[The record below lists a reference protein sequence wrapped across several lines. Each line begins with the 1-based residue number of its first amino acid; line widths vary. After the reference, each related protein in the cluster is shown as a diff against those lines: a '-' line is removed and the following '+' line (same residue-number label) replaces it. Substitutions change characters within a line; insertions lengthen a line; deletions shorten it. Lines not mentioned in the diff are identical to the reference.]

1 MNGQTVDAKREVTS
15 EKREARRNSKDRQTS
30 MSAPPLSALL
40 CVLCGLCGGSLL
52 AAEPEVSER
61 DLPRIPAVEP
71 RDAVKTLKVR
81 PGFSVELAA
90 CEPNVVSPV
99 AMAFDENGR
108 LFVVEMIDYSERREE
123 KLGRI
128 RLLEDT
134 DGDGVFDKATVYAE
148 GLPWPT
154 AVFPWKG
161 GVFVGCTP
169 DILYFKDTD
178 GDGKADERRVVF
190 TGFAAGVKRLNVQA
204 LLNSFNW
211 GLDNRIHGAASFN
224 AGSITRPGSNDKPV
238 EMRGKGFAFDPE
250 SLELIAEN
258 GGGQHGLSF
267 DDWGRMYVGSNSRHI
282 QTFAYDGRY
291 ADRNPAFAMPAP
303 LIDIAVDGPAAE
315 VYRASPEEPWRVIR
329 TKWRVSGIS
338 SGPIEGGGRS
348 AGYFTGATGVTIYR
362 GDAYGPDYEGD
373 AFIGD
378 AGGNLVHR
386 KKLLPDGVVV
396 KAQRAAD
403 EQRSEFIASTD
414 TWFRPVQFAN
424 GPDGCLY
431 VIDMY
436 RETIEH
442 PWSLPESLKKHLD
455 LNSGNDRGRIYRVVP
470 EGFKRPAKVA
480 LGKASTE
487 ELVKTLEHPNGW
499 HRDTAARLIFERQDK
514 SSVPMLRKLLADTRD
529 QREATLGRLQALYAL
544 KGLGAMSQD
553 DVFAAMK
560 DPDEHVRAHAVK
572 LSESFLTGKFVAPLL
587 IERLD
592 ELTGDPSMIVRYQLA
607 FTLGELRDDKLA
619 RRLAK
624 IAAKDGSD
632 AWVSAA
638 VLNSAGD
645 RAIELFR
652 MLNEPALRD
661 AAGARALS
669 PRLAEIIGAQG
680 LGDEIAGVIEVAADQ
695 KDDARMMLL
704 ARALGVGLH
713 RAGIPLEAEKGHAIL
728 ERAEAL
734 ANDVKADAATR
745 VLAIGVL
752 GSVSWDHYA
761 MTLLPL
767 MDPSQG
773 QEVQVAALGALEQLD
788 RGALAEEILK
798 RWEGMSPRLKQAAA
812 GVMVKRP
819 ARARALLDAIAAGKV
834 RRGDLS
840 GSQAAALRQ
849 SLDKGVKELAA
860 KVLTAPAGKREDV
873 VKAFAS
879 AVELKGDPK
888 HGHEIYLAKCSSCHR
903 LAGEGNAL
911 GPDLETVKNTGKE
924 KMLTN
929 ILDPNREVA
938 PNYVAYIVETKDGDS
953 QVGVIAS
960 ETASSVTLRMA
971 LGMEVVLAR
980 DEIKSMRSAGLSMM
994 PEGLEEGMKAQDLA
1008 DLMEW
1013 VIVAK

>member
-1 MNGQTVDAKREVTS
+1 
-15 EKREARRNSKDRQTS
+15 
-30 MSAPPLSALL
+30 MSAPPLRLSVLCVL
-40 CVLCGLCGGSLL
+40 CVLCGEIVF
-52 AAEPEVSER
+52 AAEPEVSEK
-61 DLPRIPAVEP
+61 DLPRLPAVEP
-71 RDAVKTLKVR
+71 KDAVKTFKVR
-81 PGFSVELAA
+81 PGFAMELAA
-90 CEPNVVSPV
+90 SEPNVASPV

-108 LFVVEMIDYSERREE
+108 LFVVEMIDYSERRDE

-134 DGDGVFDKATVYAE
+134 DGDGVFDKSTVYAE

-169 DILYFKDTD
+169 DIVYFKDSD

-190 TGFAAGVKRLNVQA
+190 TGFGAGVKRLNVQA

-224 AGSITRPGSNDKPV
+224 AGSVIKPGSTDKPV
-238 EMRGKGFAFDPE
+238 ELRGKGFAFDPR
-250 SLELIAEN
+250 SLDFAAEN

-348 AGYFTGATGVTIYR
+348 AGYFTGATGVTIFR
-362 GDAYGPDYEGD
+362 GNAYGPEFEGD

-386 KKLLPDGVVV
+386 KKIRPDGVVV
-396 KAQRAAD
+396 KAERAAD
-403 EQRSEFIASTD
+403 EQKREFIASTD

-470 EGFKRPAKVA
+470 EGFKRPANVR
-480 LGKASTE
+480 LGEASIE
-487 ELVKTLEHPNGW
+487 ELVKALAHPNGW
-499 HRDTAARLIFERQDK
+499 HRDTVARLLFERQDK
-514 SSVPMLRKLLADTRD
+514 SAVPLLEKLLESQGPA
-529 QREATLGRLQALYAL
+529 LGRLHALYAL
-544 KGLGAMSQD
+544 EGLGALKQEHLL
-553 DVFAAMK
+553 AAMS
-560 DPDEHVRAHAVK
+560 DENEHVRRHAVQ
-572 LSESFLTGKFVAPLL
+572 LSEAFVAQKESSPALVKKL
-587 IERLD
+587 AERVS
-592 ELTGDPSMIVRYQLA
+592 DPSQIVRYQLA
-607 FTLGELRDDKLA
+607 FTLGYLRDAELPA
-619 RRLAK
+619 RLAK
-624 IAAKDGSD
+624 IAAKDGED
-632 AWVSAA
+632 AWVAAA
-638 VLNSAGD
+638 VLNSIGD
-645 RAIELFR
+645 RAIDLFR
-652 MLNEPALRD
+652 QLNEPALRD
-661 AAGARALS
+661 GAGAGALT
-669 PRLAEIIGAQG
+669 PRLAEIIGARG
-680 LGDEIAGVIEVAADQ
+680 FGDEIAGVIEVAAEQ
-695 KDDARMMLL
+695 KDSARMMTL
-704 ARALGVGLH
+704 AKSLGAGLH
-713 RAGIPLEAEKGHAIL
+713 KAGIPLEAEKGQLIL

-734 ANDVKADAATR
+734 ANDVTADPPTRAA
-745 VLAIGVL
+745 AIAVL
-752 GSVSWDHYA
+752 GYVAWDHYA
-761 MTLLPL
+761 TTLLPL
-767 MDPSQG
+767 LDPRQG
-773 QEVQVAALGALEQLD
+773 QEVQVAALTALEQLD
-788 RGALAEEILK
+788 RGQLAGEILK
-798 RWEGMSPRLKQAAA
+798 RWEAMTPRLRELAVGA
-812 GVMVKRP
+812 MVKRP
-819 ARARALLDAIAAGKV
+819 ARARALLEAIQTGKV

-840 GSQAAALRQ
+840 GSQASALRQ
-849 SLDKGVKELAA
+849 SSDKAVKELAA
-860 KVLTAPAGKREDV
+860 KVLIAPAGKRDDV

-879 AVELKGDPK
+879 ALDQQGSAK
-888 HGHEIYLAKCSSCHR
+888 HGHEIYLAKCASCHR
-903 LAGEGNAL
+903 LAGEGTAL

-938 PNYVAYIVETKDGDS
+938 PNYTAYVVETKDGDS
-953 QVGVIAS
+953 QIGIIAS

-971 LGMEVVLAR
+971 LGMEVVLPR
-980 DEIKSMRSAGLSMM
+980 DTIKSMRSAGLSMM
-994 PEGLEEGMKAQDLA
+994 PEGLEEGMKPQDLA
-1008 DLMEW
+1008 DLIEF
-1013 VIVAK
+1013 VITAG

>member
-1 MNGQTVDAKREVTS
+1 MNRQTADAK
-15 EKREARRNSKDRQTS
+15 KWK
-30 MSAPPLSALL
+30 LL
-40 CVLCGLCGGSLL
+40 CVLCVLCGGALR
-52 AAEPEVSER
+52 AAEPEVSEK
-61 DLPRIPAVEP
+61 DLPRIPAVEAK
-71 RDAVKTLKVR
+71 DAVKTLKVR

-134 DGDGVFDKATVYAE
+134 DGDGVFDKSTVYAE

-169 DILYFKDTD
+169 DILYFKDTN
-178 GDGKADERRVVF
+178 GDGKADERRVVY

-238 EMRGKGFAFDPE
+238 EMRGKGFAFDPM
-250 SLELIAEN
+250 SLQMVAEN

-362 GDAYGPDYEGD
+362 GDAYGPEYEGD

-396 KAQRAAD
+396 KAQRGAD

-470 EGFKRPAKVA
+470 EGFKRAGKVA
-480 LGKASTE
+480 LGKASIE
-487 ELVKTLEHPNGW
+487 ELVKCLSHPNGW
-499 HRDTAARLIFERQDK
+499 HRDTAARLIYEKQDNSAVRLLEALLGSHGAKPQAADERT
-514 SSVPMLRKLLADTRD
+514 A
-529 QREATLGRLQALYAL
+529 ALGRVYALYAL
-544 KGLGAMSQD
+544 EGLSALTPEHLLTAMD
-553 DVFAAMK
+553 DAN
-560 DPDEHVRAHAVK
+560 EHVRVHAIK
-572 LSESFLTGKFVAPLL
+572 LSERFLAGKDAPAALVKKL
-587 IERLD
+587 GDMIA
-592 ELTGDPSMIVRYQLA
+592 DPSMIVRYQLA
-607 FTLGELRDDKLA
+607 FTLGYVRDGGLSA
-619 RRLAK
+619 RLAK
-624 IAAKDGSD
+624 IAAKDGGDS
-632 AWVSAA
+632 WVSAA

-652 MLNEPALRD
+652 MLNEPGLRD

-680 LGDEIAGVIEVAADQ
+680 LGDEIAGVIEVAGDQ
-695 KDDARMMLL
+695 KDDARMMSL

-713 RAGIPLEAEKGHAIL
+713 KAGIPLEAEKGHAIL
-728 ERAEAL
+728 ERAESL

-761 MTLLPL
+761 ATLLPL
-767 MDPSQG
+767 MDAMQG
-773 QEVQVAALGALEQLD
+773 QEVQVAALSALEQLD
-788 RGALAEEILK
+788 RGALAEEILT
-798 RWEGMSPRLKQAAA
+798 RWEGMSPRLRQAAA

-819 ARARALLDAIAAGKV
+819 ARARALLEAIQSGKV

-849 SLDKGVKELAA
+849 SSDKGVKELAA
-860 KVLTAPAGKREDV
+860 KVLTAPAGKRDDV
-873 VKAFAS
+873 VKAFAAA

-938 PNYVAYIVETKDGDS
+938 PNYTAYVVETRDGDS

-960 ETASSVTLRMA
+960 ETAASVTLRMA
-971 LGMEVVLAR
+971 LGMEVVLGR
-980 DEIKSMRSAGLSMM
+980 DSIKSMRSAGLSMM

-1008 DLMEW
+1008 DLMEY
-1013 VIVAK
+1013 VVVAK

>member
-1 MNGQTVDAKREVTS
+1 
-15 EKREARRNSKDRQTS
+15 
-30 MSAPPLSALL
+30 MSAPPLLLAILAAL
-40 CVLCGLCGGSLL
+40 CVLRVLGGGILR
-52 AAEPEVSER
+52 AAEPEVLAK
-61 DLPRIPAVEP
+61 DLPRLPAVEAK
-71 RDAVKTLKVR
+71 DAVKTFKVR
-81 PGFSVELAA
+81 PGFAMELAA
-90 CEPNVVSPV
+90 SEPNVVSPV

-108 LFVVEMIDYSERREE
+108 LFVVEMIDYSERRDE

-190 TGFAAGVKRLNVQA
+190 TGFGTGVKKLNVQA

-238 EMRGKGFAFDPE
+238 EMRGKGFAFDPA
-250 SLELIAEN
+250 SSQLIAEN

-282 QTFAYDGRY
+282 QTFAYDARY
-291 ADRNPAFAMPAP
+291 ADRNPAFAMPTP
-303 LIDIAVDGPAAE
+303 LLDIAVDGPAAE

-362 GDAYGPDYEGD
+362 GNAYGPDYEGD

-386 KKLLPDGVVV
+386 KKIRPHGVIV
-396 KAQRAAD
+396 KAERAAD
-403 EQRSEFIASTD
+403 EQNREFVASTD

-470 EGFKRPAKVA
+470 NGFKRPAKLR
-480 LGKASTE
+480 LGEASME
-487 ELVKTLEHPNGW
+487 ELVRTLAHPNGW
-499 HRDTAARLIFERQDK
+499 HRDTAARLIYEKQDK
-514 SSVPMLRKLLADTRD
+514 SAVRLLEALLASHGAKPQAADERTT
-529 QREATLGRLQALYAL
+529 ALGGIHAMYAL
-544 KGLGAMSQD
+544 EGLGALNAAHLLTVMD
-553 DVFAAMK
+553 DSN
-560 DPDEHVRAHAVK
+560 EHVRQHAIK
-572 LSESFLTGKFVAPLL
+572 LSERFLEAKEAPAALVNKL
-587 IERLD
+587 GEMVL
-592 ELTGDPSMIVRYQLA
+592 DPSMIVRYQLA
-607 FTLGELRDDKLA
+607 FTLGYLRDA
-619 RRLAK
+619 ERPARLAK
-624 IAAKDGSD
+624 LAAKDGGDTSM
-632 AWVSAA
+632 AAA

-645 RAIELFR
+645 RAIDLFR
-652 MLNEPALRD
+652 LLNEPALREE
-661 AAGARALS
+661 AGARELS
-669 PRLAEIIGAQG
+669 PRLAEIIGARG
-680 LGDEIAGVIEVAADQ
+680 FGDEIAGVIEVASDQ
-695 KDDARMMLL
+695 KDAARMMAL
-704 ARALGVGLH
+704 ARALGAGLH
-713 RAGIPLEAEKGHAIL
+713 KAGIPLEAEKGQLIL
-728 ERAEAL
+728 DRAEAL
-734 ANDVKADAATR
+734 ANDTAADGPTR
-745 VLAIGVL
+745 LAAIGVL
-752 GSVSWDHYA
+752 GCVSWDHYA
-761 MTLLPL
+761 ATLLPL
-767 MDPSQG
+767 MDPRQG
-773 QEVQVAALGALEQLD
+773 QAVQVAALGALEQLD
-788 RGALAEEILK
+788 RGALAGEILR
-798 RWEGMSPRLKQAAA
+798 RWDGMTPRLREAAA

-819 ARARALLDAIAAGKV
+819 ARARALLEAIQSGKV

-849 SLDKGVKELAA
+849 SSDKAVKELAA
-860 KVLTAPAGKREDV
+860 KVLVAPAGKRDDV
-873 VKAFAS
+873 VKAFA
-879 AVELKGDPK
+879 AAIDLKGDPK

-924 KMLTN
+924 KMLTS

-938 PNYVAYIVETKDGDS
+938 PNYTAYIVETKDGDS

-960 ETASSVTLRMA
+960 ETAASVTLRMA

-980 DEIKSMRSAGLSMM
+980 DAIKSMHSAGLSMM

-1008 DLMEW
+1008 DLMEY
-1013 VIVAK
+1013 VITAK